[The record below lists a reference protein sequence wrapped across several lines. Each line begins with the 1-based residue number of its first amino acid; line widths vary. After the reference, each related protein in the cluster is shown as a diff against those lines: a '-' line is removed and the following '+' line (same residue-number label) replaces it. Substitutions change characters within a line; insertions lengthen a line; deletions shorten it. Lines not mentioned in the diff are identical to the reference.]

1 MTEQINSVFRDGDWN
16 ISKDKDTEITTF
28 SLIEGDAE
36 IYADWYNMTLK
47 SNFVSIQSKYHQMEL
62 TQEHLDM
69 LFEEAELTLTK

>member
-1 MTEQINSVFRDGDWN
+1 MAEQINSVFRNGDWD
-16 ISKDKDTEITTF
+16 ISKDKETGITTF

-36 IYADWYNMTLK
+36 IYADWYSMTLK
-47 SNFVSIQSKYHQMEL
+47 SNFVSIQSKYHHAEL